1 VDPASSPSPSSV
13 DPSATRVWRPNPE
26 RAVHG
31 KARFG
36 GGSLFSSPSGT
47 DPAMT
52 AHGKAGS
59 GDRRPDPV
67 VSPSSP
73 YSSGVDP
80 ASPVANR
87 AARSVQ
93 GWRCEA
99 QIQTWFGLQV
109 FFLLFVI
116 LI

>member
-36 GGSLFSSPSGT
+36 GGSLFSSLSGV
-47 DPAMT
+47 DPMT
-52 AHGKAGS
+52 AGHGKARSGS
-59 GDRRPDPV
+59 GRPNPV
-67 VSPSSP
+67 AAPSSP

-80 ASPVANR
+80 ASPATDR

-93 GWRCEA
+93 GWWCEA
-99 QIQTWFGLQV
+99 QIQTWFVLQA
-109 FFLLFVI
+109 FFFYLLF
-116 LI
+116 